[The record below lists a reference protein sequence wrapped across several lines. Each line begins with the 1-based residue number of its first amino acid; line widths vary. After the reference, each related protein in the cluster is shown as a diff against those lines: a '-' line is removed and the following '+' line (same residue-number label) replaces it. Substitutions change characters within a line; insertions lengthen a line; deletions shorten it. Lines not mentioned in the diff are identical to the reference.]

1 MWENEVSVD
10 IAAPPD
16 EVYRYLADFGRH
28 AEWSMSV
35 AVLEQ
40 VTPGPVGVG
49 TEFKATETLPQDLVS
64 FARITALDE
73 PTLIS
78 WESTDYQVFR
88 TQWSIALSPLN
99 GGTHLVQHVRFEA
112 ISPLGEQILLIRK
125 EQVPAE
131 NRQSLARM
139 KEILEGKAR
148 TAQPGT

>member
-1 MWENEVSVD
+1 MWEYETSID
-10 IAAPPD
+10 IVAPPE

-35 AVLEQ
+35 VKLEQ

-49 TEFKATETLPQDLVS
+49 TEFRASESLPQELVS

-73 PTLIS
+73 PTLIG

-88 TQWSIALSPLN
+88 TRWTMAFN
-99 GGTHLVQHVRFEA
+99 RRKGGTHLVQSVHFEP
-112 ISPLGEQILLIRK
+112 IGTLGEQILLMRK

-131 NRQSLARM
+131 NQQSLERM
-139 KEILEGKAR
+139 KDILEAKSK
-148 TAQPGT
+148 PGAS

>member
-1 MWENEVSVD
+1 MWEYETSID
-10 IAAPPD
+10 IAVPPD
-16 EVYRYLADFGRH
+16 DVYRYLADFGRH

-73 PTLIS
+73 PTLIG

-88 TQWSIALSPLN
+88 TRWTIALSQRN
-99 GGTHLVQHVRFEA
+99 GGTHLVQRVHFEP
-112 ISPLGEQILLIRK
+112 IGDLGEQILLMRK
-125 EQVPAE
+125 EQVPEE
-131 NRQSLARM
+131 NQRSLGRM
-139 KEILEGKAR
+139 KAILEGKSK
-148 TAQPGT
+148 PGTH

>member
-1 MWENEVSVD
+1 MWEHEESID

-35 AVLEQ
+35 AMLEQ

-73 PTLIS
+73 PTLIG

-88 TQWSIALSPLN
+88 TRWSITLSPRN
-99 GGTHLVQHVRFEA
+99 GGTHLVQHVRFEP
-112 ISPLGEQILLIRK
+112 IGTLGEQILLIRK

-131 NRQSLARM
+131 NQQSLGRM
-139 KEILEGKAR
+139 KDILEGKTRAE
-148 TAQPGT
+148 TL

>member
-1 MWENEVSVD
+1 MWEHEESID
-10 IAAPPD
+10 IAAPPE

-28 AEWSMSV
+28 SEWSMSV

-73 PTLIS
+73 PTLIG
-78 WESTDYQVFR
+78 WESTDYQAFR
-88 TQWSIALSPLN
+88 TRWTIALSPQSDDP
-99 GGTHLVQHVRFEA
+99 HLVQHGRFEP
-112 ISPLGEQILLIRK
+112 IGTLGEQILLMRK

-131 NRQSLARM
+131 
-139 KEILEGKAR
+139 
-148 TAQPGT
+148 